1 MNIKKIIIPV
11 VGAGA
16 LLTTVLLKKKSVSDV
31 TNFAFKFIDQIFRS
45 NIDIVRFKKDV
56 YLIFG
61 HLFYLC

>member
-31 TNFAFKFIDQIFRS
+31 TNFAFKFID
-45 NIDIVRFKKDV
+45 
-56 YLIFG
+56 
-61 HLFYLC
+61 